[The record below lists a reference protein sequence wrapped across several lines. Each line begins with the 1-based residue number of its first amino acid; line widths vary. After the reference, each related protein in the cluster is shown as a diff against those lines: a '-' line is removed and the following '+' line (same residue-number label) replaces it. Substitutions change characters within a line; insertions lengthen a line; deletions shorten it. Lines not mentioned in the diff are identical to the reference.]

1 MHFNRIL
8 QKDAVNEAEKRITT
22 AFRLVMGKE
31 NDCILSSQE
40 IVKAVEI
47 VERRTRKQK
56 GTCVLKFND
65 VSIPEN
71 TTAQK

>member
-1 MHFNRIL
+1 
-8 QKDAVNEAEKRITT
+8 
-22 AFRLVMGKE
+22 MGKE

-47 VERRTRKQK
+47 VERRTRKKK
-56 GTCVLKFND
+56 GTSVLKFKD
-65 VSIPEN
+65 VSIPEH